1 MLAECQSVLV
11 VTRIGASMYLNSR
24 WGPSVQS
31 GSVVW
36 FRSRILIYTPG
47 CVWCD
52 SWGAHSFDGNITTGK
67 GHGQLVV
74 TGASECSCEAE
85 YCLSW
90 HAFHQCVRTIFC
102 SCPYKE
108 TLQYTFTVL
117 RSSFNCVLH
126 TDLHFVPPILHL
138 PIHHFSLSFL

>member
-1 MLAECQSVLV
+1 VLAECQSVLM
-11 VTRIGASMYLNSR
+11 VTRIGASMCLNSR

-36 FRSRILIYTPG
+36 FRSRIFIYTPR

-67 GHGQLVV
+67 GHGQIVV
-74 TGASECSCEAE
+74 TGASERSCEAE

-90 HAFHQCVRTIFC
+90 
-102 SCPYKE
+102 
-108 TLQYTFTVL
+108 
-117 RSSFNCVLH
+117 
-126 TDLHFVPPILHL
+126 
-138 PIHHFSLSFL
+138 